1 MLLTASP
8 IATVACSTNA
18 SSNDANDV
26 DDSADANAEVA
37 NAVEAWLVT
46 APITNQKILI
56 ALLPIKKAKK
66 IKEGE
71 YIEKAMTNMMSALAG
86 NERAAEER
94 LLKEEEHKGKSQHMK
109 KG

>member
-66 IKEGE
+66 SKRES
-71 YIEKAMTNMMSALAG
+71 T
-86 NERAAEER
+86 
-94 LLKEEEHKGKSQHMK
+94 LKKQ
-109 KG
+109 

>member
-56 ALLPIKKAKK
+56 ALLPIKKAKNSK
-66 IKEGE
+66 RES
-71 YIEKAMTNMMSALAG
+71 T
-86 NERAAEER
+86 
-94 LLKEEEHKGKSQHMK
+94 LKKQ
-109 KG
+109 